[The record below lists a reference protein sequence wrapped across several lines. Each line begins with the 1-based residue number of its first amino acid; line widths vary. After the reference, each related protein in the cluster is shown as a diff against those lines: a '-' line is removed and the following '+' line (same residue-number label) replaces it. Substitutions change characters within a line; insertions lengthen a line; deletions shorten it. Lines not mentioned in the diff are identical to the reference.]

1 MRVLLLSL
9 LVAACSAQ
17 DVTVRLCCPEGH
29 AYKENPD
36 YDYDAWDYNDPST
49 HPRTCQEHLNKEE
62 LAYGGPGVRLEGDTK
77 FKCPPF
83 TFEVGG
89 NEEGDGLIEKIQLLP
104 SGDLKVVTENYTDN
118 FSQGEY
124 CIHFTNSASEFVNQT
139 SEDAIRPVFSVCQSE
154 LTEQEL
160 EDREKTQQFYPI
172 LIFISSFFLFVTL
185 VVYCLLQENR
195 SKLFGKLTIGFLLNI
210 FLAFLATGIH
220 YSLNIAVN
228 RYYLQTPLC
237 KTLGYIV
244 QHTWIS
250 FFCWMSAMALNITYT
265 FTQSFRHSNAMS
277 NKQTKAVV
285 LHILVGQGVP
295 LLITLVTLVM
305 DTQGSSDKHVL
316 PNMGEFSCFLGEEFK
331 LEPGSFFKSPTF
343 LYFYLPIVIAW
354 VINIVCFIVTA
365 VHLMSHWA
373 KAKAMKQSRANN
385 TPMAH
390 AKILG
395 SLLVIMGGPWIFE
408 IISVYLEHAR
418 HTAFNA
424 RLGLDI
430 INLLQGV
437 LIFLA
442 MVCKTQVM
450 RPLRNTI
457 ASGFSTAGP
466 MSKTSVTS
474 MASRTSIVS
483 EAPMR
488 IPKSNMSMQNLS

>member
-1 MRVLLLSL
+1 
-9 LVAACSAQ
+9 
-17 DVTVRLCCPEGH
+17 
-29 AYKENPD
+29 
-36 YDYDAWDYNDPST
+36 
-49 HPRTCQEHLNKEE
+49 LNKEE
-62 LAYGGPGVRLEGDTK
+62 LAYGGPGVRLEGETK

-104 SGDLKVVTENYTDN
+104 SGDLKVVTENYTDS
-118 FSQGEY
+118 FSPGEY

>member
-1 MRVLLLSL
+1 MSSILYF
-9 LVAACSAQ
+9 Q
-17 DVTVRLCCPEGH
+17 
-29 AYKENPD
+29 
-36 YDYDAWDYNDPST
+36 
-49 HPRTCQEHLNKEE
+49 
-62 LAYGGPGVRLEGDTK
+62 
-77 FKCPPF
+77 
-83 TFEVGG
+83 
-89 NEEGDGLIEKIQLLP
+89 
-104 SGDLKVVTENYTDN
+104 VVTENYTDN
-118 FSQGEY
+118 FSPGEY

-305 DTQGSSDKHVL
+305 DTQGSSDNHVL

>member
-1 MRVLLLSL
+1 
-9 LVAACSAQ
+9 
-17 DVTVRLCCPEGH
+17 VRLCCPEGH

-118 FSQGEY
+118 FSPGEY

-160 EDREKTQQFYPI
+160 EDREKTQQFYPV

-250 FFCWMSAMALNITYT
+250 FFCWMTAMALNITYT